1 ATMLYR
7 YADFKGYDVTASGDL
22 SKFPDSS
29 KAHSYAKGALAWAT
43 GKGLIG
49 GVKSGDKDLL
59 DPRGNATREQFA
71 AILKRFD
78 DAFGEKPL
86 AYNTPHAISQYT
98 EPEYPLV
105 TDADVYVATDG
116 SDSNPGT
123 FDLPV
128 ATFERARDLVR
139 EIKADTSR
147 PEGEIVVAFKAGVY
161 AAPQNLT
168 FTAEDSGTEAS
179 PVVYCKYGDGDV
191 TFSAGVTIPLGEFAE
206 LTGAEKEMFPAGS
219 VDRIKKADLTS
230 RGVDPSSLGETNNLF
245 AGSER
250 LDLARWPN
258 KLDNGVDAFTDM
270 VLSISEDERSMTL
283 MSPLRKKV
291 NSYHN
296 VDDMRMFGYYK
307 YDWAASDG
315 PVLYYDPETGFI
327 TPTVNGYGIHIFQYA
342 GAPNPYFYFYNIPD
356 ELDRP
361 DEYYIDKNTATL
373 YVMDPAEDYT
383 IGMYDS
389 VMRIDG
395 ADHLTFRGL
404 DFAYSTGDVINA
416 SAVSHILFDRCTFR
430 DVYHYGVDI
439 RGDHIEFRGCEF
451 YEIGYRA
458 IDLRS
463 GDRETLTRGE
473 SVIDNCLFDRFG
485 SIGKTMMPAV
495 YAGGCGITVSH
506 NEMCN
511 SANSAVV
518 YSEYIWA
525 SNYVTVE
532 YNYIHDVVTQQSD
545 YGAIYAGRNL
555 AGYGSVV
562 RYNLICNVG
571 TPEEG
576 HVSLGVYL
584 DDGQSG
590 QEIYGN
596 IFYDIANHCVFTNG
610 GRDNKIHDNLMI
622 SPRADSKAEIHIGG
636 DFDYAEGEKVMDPE
650 WIMILELVPFRNELW
665 ASHFP
670 VLARIKYENDGE
682 AGAADDPDFA
692 RNPSYDE
699 IYGNAMIISQERI
712 DAGGNEQFSDRSVRF
727 GTRMENS
734 AVYPLTENPFFVDPT
749 AGDYRLRDD
758 ADFIPIPV
766 ERIGRY

>member
-1 ATMLYR
+1 MKKLLTLILAALMLLGALVPVFADGAPFSDVKEKRWSYDSIVYAYEKGYMDGVGGGKFDPAGTMTRGMVVTVLYRMEGTPEVEFSNVFTDVKSGKYYSNAVIWAKDNEIVNGVSEGKFDPGGKITREQLATMLYR

-22 SKFPDSS
+22 SKFPDAD
-29 KAHSYAKGALAWAT
+29 KAHSYAKNALVWAT
-43 GKGLIG
+43 DKGLIT
-49 GVKSGDKDLL
+49 GVKSGNADLL

-116 SDSNPGT
+116 NDSNPGT

-168 FTAEDSGTEAS
+168 FTAEDSGTETS

-270 VLSISEDERSMTL
+270 VLSISKDERSMTL

-342 GAPNPYFYFYNIPD
+342 GAPNPYF
-356 ELDRP
+356 
-361 DEYYIDKNTATL
+361 
-373 YVMDPAEDYT
+373 
-383 IGMYDS
+383 
-389 VMRIDG
+389 
-395 ADHLTFRGL
+395 
-404 DFAYSTGDVINA
+404 
-416 SAVSHILFDRCTFR
+416 
-430 DVYHYGVDI
+430 
-439 RGDHIEFRGCEF
+439 
-451 YEIGYRA
+451 
-458 IDLRS
+458 
-463 GDRETLTRGE
+463 
-473 SVIDNCLFDRFG
+473 
-485 SIGKTMMPAV
+485 
-495 YAGGCGITVSH
+495 
-506 NEMCN
+506 
-511 SANSAVV
+511 
-518 YSEYIWA
+518 
-525 SNYVTVE
+525 
-532 YNYIHDVVTQQSD
+532 
-545 YGAIYAGRNL
+545 
-555 AGYGSVV
+555 
-562 RYNLICNVG
+562 
-571 TPEEG
+571 
-576 HVSLGVYL
+576 
-584 DDGQSG
+584 
-590 QEIYGN
+590 
-596 IFYDIANHCVFTNG
+596 
-610 GRDNKIHDNLMI
+610 
-622 SPRADSKAEIHIGG
+622 
-636 DFDYAEGEKVMDPE
+636 
-650 WIMILELVPFRNELW
+650 
-665 ASHFP
+665 
-670 VLARIKYENDGE
+670 
-682 AGAADDPDFA
+682 
-692 RNPSYDE
+692 
-699 IYGNAMIISQERI
+699 
-712 DAGGNEQFSDRSVRF
+712 
-727 GTRMENS
+727 
-734 AVYPLTENPFFVDPT
+734 
-749 AGDYRLRDD
+749 
-758 ADFIPIPV
+758 
-766 ERIGRY
+766 